1 MTTKPQVP
9 EVPDETVRLAERITL
24 ADLLDSPVTRA
35 DTVSMISNVIRHG
48 GDYAPLKGEDDTL
61 LELDLFRVH
70 QSIDADTRNAI
81 FQHLRD
87 RRANDGHR

>member
-1 MTTKPQVP
+1 MTTSFNIP
-9 EVPDETVRLAERITL
+9 ELPDETIRLAERITL

-70 QSIDADTRNAI
+70 QSVDADTRNAL

-87 RRANDGHR
+87 RRGHGNR

>member
-1 MTTKPQVP
+1 MTTDFTTP
-9 EVPDETVRLAERITL
+9 ELPDETIRLAERITL

-70 QSIDADTRNAI
+70 QSIDGDTRNAL
-81 FQHLRD
+81 FSHLRD
-87 RRANDGHR
+87 RRGNGNR

>member
-1 MTTKPQVP
+1 MTTSFNIP
-9 EVPDETVRLAERITL
+9 ELPDETIRLAERITL

-35 DTVSMISNVIRHG
+35 DTVSMLSNVIRHG

-70 QSIDADTRNAI
+70 QSVDADTRNAL

-87 RRANDGHR
+87 RRGHGNR

>member
-1 MTTKPQVP
+1 MTTNLTIP
-9 EVPDETVRLAERITL
+9 ELPDETIRLAERITL

-35 DTVSMISNVIRHG
+35 DAVSMISNVIRHG

-70 QSIDADTRNAI
+70 QSVDADTRNAI

-87 RRANDGHR
+87 RRGNGNR

>member
-1 MTTKPQVP
+1 MTTNLTIP
-9 EVPDETVRLAERITL
+9 ELPDETIRLAERITL

-35 DTVSMISNVIRHG
+35 DTVSMIANVIRHG

-70 QSIDADTRNAI
+70 QSIDADTRNAL
-81 FQHLRD
+81 FSHLRD
-87 RRANDGHR
+87 RRGNGNR

>member
-1 MTTKPQVP
+1 MTTDFTTPAL
-9 EVPDETVRLAERITL
+9 PDETIRLAERITL

-48 GDYAPLKGEDDTL
+48 GDYAPLKGEDDPL
-61 LELDLFRVH
+61 PELDLFRVQ
-70 QSIDADTRNAI
+70 QSVDADTRNAL

-87 RRANDGHR
+87 RRCNGNR

>member
-70 QSIDADTRNAI
+70 QSIDGDTRNAL
-81 FQHLRD
+81 FSHLRD
-87 RRANDGHR
+87 RRGNGNR

>member
-1 MTTKPQVP
+1 MTTDFTTPAL
-9 EVPDETVRLAERITL
+9 PDETIRLAERITL

-70 QSIDADTRNAI
+70 QSVDADTRNAI

-87 RRANDGHR
+87 RRGNGNR

>member
-1 MTTKPQVP
+1 MTTNLTIP
-9 EVPDETVRLAERITL
+9 ELPDETIRLAERITL

-70 QSIDADTRNAI
+70 QSVDADTRNAL

-87 RRANDGHR
+87 RRGHGNR

>member
-35 DTVSMISNVIRHG
+35 DTVSMLSNVVRYG
-48 GDYAPLKGEDDTL
+48 GDYASPKGEDDAL
-61 LELDLFRVH
+61 LELDLFRV
-70 QSIDADTRNAI
+70 QKSIDGDTRRAI
-81 FQHLRD
+81 FQYLRD
-87 RRANDGHR
+87 RRANDGNR

>member
-1 MTTKPQVP
+1 MTTNFTIP
-9 EVPDETVRLAERITL
+9 ELPDETVRLAERITL

-48 GDYAPLKGEDDTL
+48 GDYAPLKDEDDTR

-70 QSIDADTRNAI
+70 QSVDADTRNAL

-87 RRANDGHR
+87 RRCNGNR

>member
-87 RRANDGHR
+87 RRANDGNR

>member
-1 MTTKPQVP
+1 MTTDFTTPAL
-9 EVPDETVRLAERITL
+9 PDETIRLAERITL

-70 QSIDADTRNAI
+70 QSIDADTRNAL
-81 FQHLRD
+81 FSHLRD
-87 RRANDGHR
+87 RRGNGNR

>member
-1 MTTKPQVP
+1 MTTDFTTPAL
-9 EVPDETVRLAERITL
+9 PDETIRLAERITL

-35 DTVSMISNVIRHG
+35 DTVSMIANIIRHG

-70 QSIDADTRNAI
+70 QSIDADTRNAL

-87 RRANDGHR
+87 RRDSGNR

>member
-1 MTTKPQVP
+1 MTTKFTIP
-9 EVPDETVRLAERITL
+9 ELPDETIRLAERITL

-48 GDYAPLKGEDDTL
+48 GDYSPIKGEDDTL

-70 QSIDADTRNAI
+70 QAIDQDTRNEL
-81 FQHLRD
+81 FQHIRD
-87 RRANDGHR
+87 RRANGNR

>member
-1 MTTKPQVP
+1 MTTDLTLPDL
-9 EVPDETVRLAERITL
+9 PDETIRLAERITL
-24 ADLLDSPVTRA
+24 ADLLDSPISKA
-35 DTVSMISNVIRHG
+35 DAVSMVANVIRHG

-70 QSIDADTRNAI
+70 QSVDADTRNAL

-87 RRANDGHR
+87 RRGNGNR

>member
-1 MTTKPQVP
+1 MTTKFTVP
-9 EVPDETVRLAERITL
+9 ELPDETVRLAERITL
-24 ADLLDSPVTRA
+24 ADLLDSPVSRA

-70 QSIDADTRNAI
+70 QSIDGDTRTALFN
-81 FQHLRD
+81 HLRD
-87 RRANDGHR
+87 RRGHGNR

>member
-1 MTTKPQVP
+1 MTTKFTIP
-9 EVPDETVRLAERITL
+9 ELPDETIRLAERITL

-35 DTVSMISNVIRHG
+35 DAVSMISNVIRHG
-48 GDYAPLKGEDDTL
+48 ADYAPLKGEDDTL

-70 QSIDADTRNAI
+70 QSVDADTRNAL

-87 RRANDGHR
+87 RRGHGNR

>member
-1 MTTKPQVP
+1 MTTKFTIP
-9 EVPDETVRLAERITL
+9 ELPDETIRLAERITL

-35 DTVSMISNVIRHG
+35 DAISMISNVIRHG

-70 QSIDADTRNAI
+70 QSVDADTRNAL

-87 RRANDGHR
+87 RRGNGNR

>member
-1 MTTKPQVP
+1 MTTNLTIP
-9 EVPDETVRLAERITL
+9 ELPDETIRLAERITL

-70 QSIDADTRNAI
+70 QSIDGDTRNAL
-81 FQHLRD
+81 FSHLRD
-87 RRANDGHR
+87 RRGNGNR

>member
-1 MTTKPQVP
+1 MTTDFTTP
-9 EVPDETVRLAERITL
+9 ELPDETIRLAERITL

-61 LELDLFRVH
+61 LELDLFHVH
-70 QSIDADTRNAI
+70 QSIDADTRNAL
-81 FQHLRD
+81 FSHLRD
-87 RRANDGHR
+87 RRGNGNR

>member
-1 MTTKPQVP
+1 MTTNLTIP
-9 EVPDETVRLAERITL
+9 ELPDETIRLAERITL

-70 QSIDADTRNAI
+70 QSVDADTRNAI

-87 RRANDGHR
+87 RRGNGNR